1 MAIFDHKIKLK
12 SEWDDQYGEL
22 MVYVTLEFTDAFGEK
37 QSVEFSFND
46 SNKIVS
52 RKRIKVAGTAMTG
65 ARISSGAVLSVRRY
79 EIDLVSGADILTC
92 RWIDDVSP
100 EQSEIVNFF
109 ESLNPR
115 TGEHTFL
122 ATRREC
128 QHPELVSINVL
139 VLKEDGNI
147 EDPQHIEYINPF
159 TREAF

>member
-1 MAIFDHKIKLK
+1 MAIFDHKIQLK
-12 SEWDDQYGEL
+12 SVWDDQYSEL

-37 QSVEFSFND
+37 QRIEFSFRD
-46 SNKIVS
+46 HEKRVS
-52 RKRIKVAGTAMTG
+52 RNRIKVAGTAMTG
-65 ARISSGAVLSVRRY
+65 ARISSGAVLSIRRH
-79 EIDLVSGADILTC
+79 EVDLVSGADILTC
-92 RWIDDVSP
+92 RWIDDISP

-115 TGEHTFL
+115 TGEHRLL

-147 EDPQHIEYINPF
+147 EDPQHVEYINPF